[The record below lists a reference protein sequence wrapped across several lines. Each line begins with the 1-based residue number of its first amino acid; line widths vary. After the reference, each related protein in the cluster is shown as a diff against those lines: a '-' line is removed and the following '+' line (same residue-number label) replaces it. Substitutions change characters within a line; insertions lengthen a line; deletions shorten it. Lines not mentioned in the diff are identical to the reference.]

1 MSVSHKIYRT
11 TNTLLLLVKEVKGE
25 SYKWIGECIV
35 EIITDPAIEMHL
47 RIDKTIVPAETQK
60 VD

>member
-1 MSVSHKIYRT
+1 
-11 TNTLLLLVKEVKGE
+11 VKEVKGE

-60 VD
+60 VDLHRKITAIKR